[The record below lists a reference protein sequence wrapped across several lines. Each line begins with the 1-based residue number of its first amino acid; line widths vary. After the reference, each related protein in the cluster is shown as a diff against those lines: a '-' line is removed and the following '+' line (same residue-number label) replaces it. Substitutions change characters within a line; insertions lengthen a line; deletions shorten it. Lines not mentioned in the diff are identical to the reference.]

1 MAGKPVLPKLPK
13 SPKLPKLA
21 GAAATAASPLGIA
34 SAALSFA
41 PEIFKFFTGMSQRRE
56 GRKMNPILPAFQA
69 NNALIDNAR
78 ILGERSNNYLMP
90 GYGTAQQNILENANN
105 SFNMGVQGASSS
117 GDVLDLASKINYGTG
132 QQNNQLAL
140 NNANG
145 AQQALNQYLQA
156 NAMAGNES
164 VRKNMFDLDQYNQQM
179 QLKRDLMGAGSQN
192 AFSAGDS
199 IADGIRYFTQP
210 QQQIIQPNGNSGFSP
225 LGSIYK

>member
-1 MAGKPVLPKLPK
+1 MAGIETAA
-13 SPKLPKLA
+13 A
-21 GAAATAASPLGIA
+21 GAALKTSPLGIA
-34 SAALSFA
+34 SAAISFA

-90 GYGTAQQNILENANN
+90 GYGMAQQNILGNANN

-210 QQQIIQPNGNSGFSP
+210 QQQIRQHNGNGGFTP
-225 LGSIYK
+225 LGSIYG